1 MQAFSVPRF
10 ALHED
15 AGDTDLVE
23 KVCGQWNG
31 VARGEHNVRMATLI
45 GDKEQRRA
53 CGDAELGTEGMIVG
67 VGVGR
72 EKAIGVG
79 EFAAK
84 GDRVA
89 RQGLSGEEI
98 DISLL
103 CQGLRFCQVKDQR
116 LNFREWQAVQTV
128 SVAKLKRR

>member
-1 MQAFSVPRF
+1 VQAFGVPRF
-10 ALHED
+10 ALYED

-23 KVCGQWNG
+23 KVCGEWDG
-31 VARGEHNVRMATLI
+31 VARGEHNVRLAALI
-45 GDKEQRRA
+45 GDEEQRGA

-72 EKAIGVG
+72 EIAIGVG

-98 DISLL
+98 DIPLL
-103 CQGLRFCQVKDQR
+103 CQGLRFCQVGD
-116 LNFREWQAVQTV
+116 
-128 SVAKLKRR
+128 